1 MEDPFG
7 ITLASREDC
16 GSMCLAIWLMHA
28 AVLFGAT
35 PIEAGCAVVVAA
47 VIMDAYL
54 ISGVTGTV
62 GDSFRPKVDELIAD
76 TGDIRGRG
84 E

>member
-1 MEDPFG
+1 
-7 ITLASREDC
+7 
-16 GSMCLAIWLMHA
+16 MHA

-62 GDSFRPKVDELIAD
+62 GDSFRPKVDELKPTQETFA
-76 TGDIRGRG
+76 GA
-84 E
+84 ESSCV